1 MPHRSLPLMQ
11 TGELP
16 PSQIALGQTL
26 VPSGEDNTFWLQEDT
41 ELVEGGVQQ
50 PPIYVIEDFLLIFS
64 ETFI

>member
-50 PPIYVIEDFLLIFS
+50 PPNLCNRGLS
-64 ETFI
+64 SHLQ